1 MIRAHVNFALI
12 KYWGKLNDELRL
24 PYQASLSF
32 TVDNLYT
39 DTNVVYD
46 DNLTN
51 DIVTINGVTND
62 PIMSKRVT
70 KYMDLLRKELNFN
83 KYADI
88 TSTNYVPT
96 AAGLASSAS
105 AFAALSVAAVKGLNL
120 DLSNS
125 ELSRLARLGSGSA
138 SRSIF
143 GGFSVWN
150 TGDDKTSVATP
161 LNINWPEFRI
171 IVCFVDTNVKSHS
184 SSVAMKE
191 SVQNKELYNVWV
203 KESKIDLDNMYQ
215 ALDKKDIDLVGSIAE
230 KNANHMHDLVE
241 STGITYKTK
250 ESHDVID
257 KIHNMRQQ
265 GIKAYYTMD
274 AGPNVKIITVAN
286 QVDLI
291 LEKLGNIETLVCK
304 QGPGV
309 TII

>member
-1 MIRAHVNFALI
+1 
-12 KYWGKLNDELRL
+12 
-24 PYQASLSF
+24 
-32 TVDNLYT
+32 
-39 DTNVVYD
+39 
-46 DNLTN
+46 
-51 DIVTINGVTND
+51 
-62 PIMSKRVT
+62 
-70 KYMDLLRKELNFN
+70 
-83 KYADI
+83 
-88 TSTNYVPT
+88 
-96 AAGLASSAS
+96 
-105 AFAALSVAAVKGLNL
+105 
-120 DLSNS
+120 
-125 ELSRLARLGSGSA
+125 
-138 SRSIF
+138 
-143 GGFSVWN
+143 
-150 TGDDKTSVATP
+150 
-161 LNINWPEFRI
+161 
-171 IVCFVDTNVKSHS
+171 
-184 SSVAMKE
+184 
-191 SVQNKELYNVWV
+191 
-203 KESKIDLDNMYQ
+203 MYQ